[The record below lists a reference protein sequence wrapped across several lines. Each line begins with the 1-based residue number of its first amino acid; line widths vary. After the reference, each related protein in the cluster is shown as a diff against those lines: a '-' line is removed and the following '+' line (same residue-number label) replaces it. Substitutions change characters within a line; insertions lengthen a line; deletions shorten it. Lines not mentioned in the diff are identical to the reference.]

1 MGMETDSRRVSVLG
15 WLSSDGA
22 TRVDDAMLEQLSALQ
37 RYCERAGWTLAA
49 LVHET
54 APPHRGSTRPALEY
68 ALERLAGGHASC
80 LLVPDLGGLC
90 RSVAQLRT
98 LLDRLDA
105 VDARLVS
112 IQPRIDT
119 GTQAGRDAARV
130 LCAISDWERMRAAER
145 SRRALAA
152 ARERG
157 CVPPGIEPAV
167 RRRIVRMRGAG
178 MTLQAIVDE
187 LNSDGVPTAR
197 GGAMWRPSSL
207 QAAIG
212 YKRPVRT

>member
-1 MGMETDSRRVSVLG
+1 MGTDSSGVAALG

-22 TRVDDAMLEQLSALQ
+22 RRIDDKEMEEQLKAL
-37 RYCERAGWTLAA
+37 ERHCARSGWRLVT

-54 APPHRGSTRPALEY
+54 GEPRRGSSRPALDY
-68 ALERLAGGHASC
+68 AFERLGGGHATC
-80 LLVPDLGGLC
+80 LLVSDLGRLC

-98 LLDRLDA
+98 LLDRLDG
-105 VDARLVS
+105 VGARLVS
-112 IQPRIDT
+112 LQPPIDT
-119 GTQAGRDAARV
+119 GTRAGRDAAQV
-130 LCAISDWERMRAAER
+130 LCAISDWERIRAAER

-152 ARERG
+152 AREQG
-157 CVPPGIEPAV
+157 AVQPGIEPAL
-167 RRRIVRMRGAG
+167 RRRICRMRGAG

-197 GGAMWRPSSL
+197 GGATWRPSSV

-212 YKRPVRT
+212 YKRPARA

>member
-1 MGMETDSRRVSVLG
+1 MDTNPGRVAVLG

-22 TRVDDAMLEQLSALQ
+22 TRVNDEAMVAQLKELERHCA
-37 RYCERAGWTLAA
+37 RAGWTLSA

-54 APPHRGSTRPALEY
+54 GDPRRGGGRPALDY
-68 ALERLAGGHASC
+68 ALEHLAEGNASC
-80 LLVPDLGGLC
+80 LLVAQLGGLC

-105 VDARLVS
+105 AGARLVS
-112 IQPRIDT
+112 LQPAIDT
-119 GTQAGRDAARV
+119 GTQAGRDAAQV
-130 LCAISDWERMRAAER
+130 LCAISDWERTRAAER
-145 SRRALAA
+145 SRRALAT
-152 ARERG
+152 ARENG
-157 CVPPGIEPAV
+157 AVPPGIEPAV
-167 RRRIVRMRGAG
+167 RRRILRMRAAG

-207 QAAIG
+207 QAVIG
-212 YKRPVRT
+212 YKRPVRI

>member
-1 MGMETDSRRVSVLG
+1 MEPDSRRVSALG
-15 WLSSDGA
+15 WVSGDG
-22 TRVDDAMLEQLSALQ
+22 TRVNDEEMGEQLKALEQHCARS
-37 RYCERAGWTLAA
+37 GWTLVA
-49 LVHET
+49 LVHEIGE
-54 APPHRGSTRPALEY
+54 PRRGGARPALDY
-68 ALERLAGGHASC
+68 ALERLSGGHASC
-80 LLVPDLGGLC
+80 LLVSDLGRLC

-98 LLDRLDA
+98 LLDRLDR
-105 VDARLVS
+105 VGARLVS
-112 IQPRIDT
+112 LQPPIDT
-119 GTQAGRDAARV
+119 GTQPGRDAAQV

-152 ARERG
+152 AREQG
-157 CVPPGIEPAV
+157 AVPPGIDPAL
-167 RRRIVRMRGAG
+167 RRRICRMRSAG

-197 GGAMWRPSSL
+197 GGTMWRPSSL